1 MFVLLLFFLLFFGAQ
16 TAYSQN
22 NQVNNHEFLPE
33 ARFFAD
39 LKKHFGPKPYQL
51 VYSWEHNIGLD
62 ALVYRHTSHEFHFQL
77 NVQTAGAPPSGRRV
91 NIAGTSYVLGFY
103 YSNEFKENT
112 RISSGLTHLSSH
124 LSEDVLKI
132 VRDEAQRGVV
142 IPKVGFDDINVVFA
156 EVKQKI
162 DFIPFEPKI
171 NFRFQPVGVKF
182 HKGFSYYDEP
192 VFVSTESKI
201 LSGETKDFLFVTL
214 HEFGKQSFN
223 GYELRF
229 DLFKRQKKE
238 EGRLQWVFGYSPGQ
252 GLRASPN
259 VGWHKEGF
267 FAAMRFVFL
276 AH

>member
-1 MFVLLLFFLLFFGAQ
+1 MIIVLMVLLLCF
-16 TAYSQN
+16 SQN
-22 NQVNNHEFLPE
+22 IYAQASQSGKHEFLPE

-62 ALVYRHTSHEFHFQL
+62 ASVYRHKAHEFHFQL
-77 NVQTAGAPPSGRRV
+77 NVQTAGAPPSGRKV

-103 YSNEFKENT
+103 YSNKFKENT
-112 RISSGLTHLSSH
+112 RISSGLIHLSSH

-132 VRDEAQRGVV
+132 VRDEAKRGVI
-142 IPKVGFDDINVVFA
+142 IPPVGFDDINVLFV
-156 EVKQKI
+156 EVAQKF
-162 DFIPFEPKI
+162 DLSSLKPKI
-171 NFRFQPVGVKF
+171 IFRFQPFGVKF
-182 HKGFSYYDEP
+182 HRGFSYYDEP
-192 VFVSTESKI
+192 IFVSTESKL
-201 LSGETKDFLFVTL
+201 LSGESKDLLFITR

-223 GYELRF
+223 DYALRI
-229 DLFKRQKKE
+229 DLFKPQTKE

-259 VGWHKEGF
+259 VGWHKDGF
-267 FAAMRFVFL
+267 SAAMKFVFW